1 MDGTEEGEA
10 VFLTENWKCAGWVC
24 IVLLKQQDGRIFTIH
39 QVSIHKIAIHHWREK
54 QERFPA
60 DDRRWMQRR
69 WPQNWK
75 LALK

>member
-39 QVSIHKIAIHHWREK
+39 HCPFTKYPFTIDGKNRKNFPQMPIH
-54 QERFPA
+54 
-60 DDRRWMQRR
+60 
-69 WPQNWK
+69 
-75 LALK
+75 

>member
-39 QVSIHKIAIHHWREK
+39 QVSIHHWREK
-54 QERFPA
+54 QEKFPA
-60 DDRRWMQRR
+60 DAHSLNRH
-69 WPQNWK
+69 WPLPIHN
-75 LALK
+75 